1 MTPGGIVE
9 FAEELARI
17 AAAGGGCNALAA
29 SLAQATGGGV
39 LVEDSDWRHIAAAG
53 TGTIPATARDLF
65 ELTSGLDRLPRP
77 HRNGRAGVTISI
89 LAGTAHLGW
98 LSLFSSTTDP
108 QVEALLRLTA
118 SSMAVELAREQSGGR
133 GRRRSFWERL
143 ATGAYADT
151 HAVRDDAATRGVTV
165 APQYVVV
172 ALEGESADDASGM
185 VTLRNLAAE
194 AFHAGDAEMGI
205 LERGTRLLVL
215 VPAARE
221 VDVENAQTAATLLP
235 KTAAK
240 RKLPLKFSGGVSS
253 AVSTLD
259 VPRGI
264 AAAETALAI
273 TRRLYGDA
281 RVAAYV
287 DLGVYPFLFEGADVE
302 ALRSFATSVLAPLRD
317 YDEKHQT
324 ELERTLRLYFSVGE
338 NVKTAS
344 EQLNVHRHT
353 VFYRLRQIGEIS
365 GRSLENAHDQL
376 TLRLAI
382 AIDALHT
389 A

>member
-1 MTPGGIVE
+1 MTPGAIVE

-29 SLAQATGGGV
+29 SLAQATGAGV

-53 TGTIPATARDLF
+53 SGTIPASARDLF
-65 ELTSGLDRLPRP
+65 EPGGEPARLPRP
-77 HRNGRAGVTISI
+77 HRNGRAGITISI

-98 LSLFSSTTDP
+98 LTLFSAPEDSHI
-108 QVEALLRLTA
+108 EALLRLAA
-118 SSMAVELAREQSGGR
+118 SSMAVELAREQTGGR

-143 ATGAYADT
+143 AGGAYADT
-151 HAVRDDAATRGVTV
+151 HAVRDDALTRGVSV

-172 ALEGESADDASGM
+172 ALEGESTDEAGGTA
-185 VTLRNLAAE
+185 TLRNLAAE
-194 AFHAGDAEMGI
+194 AFHASDAEMGI
-205 LERGTRLLVL
+205 LERGTRLLLL

-240 RKLPLKFSGGVSS
+240 RKIALKFSGGVSP
-253 AVSTLD
+253 AVSMLE

-273 TRRLYGDA
+273 TRRVYGDA

-287 DLGVYPFLFEGADVE
+287 DLGVYPFLFEGADVT
-302 ALRSFATSVLAPLRD
+302 ALQSFASSVLAPLRD

-324 ELERTLRLYFSVGE
+324 DLERTLRLYFSVGE

-353 VFYRLRQIGEIS
+353 VFYRLRQIGEIT

>member
-1 MTPGGIVE
+1 MTPEWIVE

-17 AAAGGGCNALAA
+17 AASGGGCNALAA
-29 SLAQATGGGV
+29 FLAQRAGGGV

-53 TGTIPATARDLF
+53 SGAIPATARDLVDTNG
-65 ELTSGLDRLPRP
+65 EPDRVAHPL
-77 HRNGRAGVTISI
+77 RNGRPGVTISI
-89 LAGTAHLGW
+89 LAGTSHLGW
-98 LSLFSSTTDP
+98 LSLFSETVDART
-108 QVEALLRLTA
+108 EALLRLAA
-118 SSMAVELAREQSGGR
+118 SSIAVELAREQSGGR

-143 ATGAYADT
+143 VSGAYADT
-151 HAVRDDAATRGVTV
+151 HAVRDDAATRGVAV

-172 ALEGESADDASGM
+172 ALEAEPADEAGGM
-185 VTLRNLAAE
+185 AALRNLATE
-194 AFHAGDAEMGI
+194 SFHASDAEMGM
-205 LERGTRLLVL
+205 LERGTRLLMV

-240 RKLPLKFSGGVSS
+240 RKLTLRFSGGVSP
-253 AVSTLD
+253 AVSMLD

-281 RVAAYV
+281 RVAAY
-287 DLGVYPFLFEGADVE
+287 DELGVYPFLFEGAGVG

-324 ELERTLRLYFSVGE
+324 ELEKTLRLYFSVGE

-353 VFYRLRQIGEIS
+353 VFYRLRQIGEIT